1 MDHFFRLGV
10 AMSLPRLLLALTVA
24 VSGLLALPARAVDL
38 PRQMTFQGRL
48 IRADG
53 TPETSPQ
60 DLRFAL
66 YAAST
71 GGVSLWEESH
81 PGTPVT
87 NGYYAVV
94 LGSSLPLPASI
105 LNGQPLYLGVSLV
118 GQSELTPRLP
128 LVSVP
133 YALRADDSNRLEG
146 RVAASFA
153 DASHTHASVPLAND
167 SNLLQGRNAASFANA
182 THTHASVP
190 LADNSNL
197 LQNRN
202 AASFADANHTH
213 ASVPLANDSNLLQGR
228 NAASFADS
236 THTHAAATTTAN
248 GFMAATDK
256 VKLNA
261 APSAYGAGLNAPAGG
276 TLSVAFAGTGTATSA
291 ARSDHTHT
299 SPALS
304 CTYRTATGNID
315 SGANS
320 TSWCLTTEIL
330 VGGGCADLGG
340 GSPGTGIFF
349 SPTNVTTASGTTSG
363 GPGYT
368 CRLPNPPAGSSVP
381 TAYAICCRIP

>member
-1 MDHFFRLGV
+1 MDHFSRLGV
-10 AMSLPRLLLALTVA
+10 AMSLTRLLLALTVA
-24 VSGLLALPARAVDL
+24 VSGLLALPAHAVDL

-60 DLRFAL
+60 DLRFVL
-66 YAAST
+66 YATPT

-94 LGSSLPLPASI
+94 LGSSVPLPASV
-105 LNGQPLYLGVSLV
+105 LDGQPLYLGVSLA

-146 RVAASFA
+146 RTATSFA
-153 DASHTHASVPLAND
+153 DVNHTHALVPLANNSNQLQGRAASTFADANHTHASVPLADN

-182 THTHASVP
+182 THPHAV
-190 LADNSNL
+190 
-197 LQNRN
+197 
-202 AASFADANHTH
+202 
-213 ASVPLANDSNLLQGR
+213 
-228 NAASFADS
+228 
-236 THTHAAATTTAN
+236 ATTTAD

-261 APSAYGAGLNAPAGG
+261 APSAYGAGLNAPSGG
-276 TLSVAFAGTGTATSA
+276 TLSVNFAGTGTATTVS
-291 ARSDHTHT
+291 RSDHTHP

-304 CTYRTATGNID
+304 CSYRTATGNID
-315 SGANS
+315 TGANS
-320 TSWCLTTEIL
+320 TAFCLTSEML
-330 VGGGCADLGG
+330 LGGGCSDLGG
-340 GSPGTGIFF
+340 SAPGTGLFF
-349 SPTNVTTASGTTSG
+349 NPVNVTTASGTTPG
-363 GPGYT
+363 GAGYT
-368 CRLPNPPAGSSVP
+368 CRVPGGAGSVP

>member
-10 AMSLPRLLLALTVA
+10 ALSLPRLLIALTVA

-60 DLRFAL
+60 DMRFAL
-66 YAAST
+66 YAASS

-105 LNGQPLYLGVSLV
+105 LNGQALYLGVSLV
-118 GQSELTPRLP
+118 GQSELTPRLA

-146 RVAASFA
+146 RAAASFA

-167 SNLLQGRNAASFANA
+167 SNLLQGRNAASFADA
-182 THTHASVP
+182 SHTHPLPP
-190 LADNSNL
+190 LATPTADGL
-197 LQNRN
+197 MP
-202 AASFADANHTH
+202 AA
-213 ASVPLANDSNLLQGR
+213 
-228 NAASFADS
+228 
-236 THTHAAATTTAN
+236 
-248 GFMAATDK
+248 DK

-261 APSAYGAGLNAPAGG
+261 APSTYGAGLTLATG
-276 TLSVAFAGTGTATSA
+276 TLTVAFAGTGTANTA
-291 ARSDHTHT
+291 ARSNHTHA

-320 TSWCLTTEIL
+320 TSWCLTTEML
-330 VGGGCADLGG
+330 VGGGCSDLGG
-340 GSPGTGIFF
+340 AAPGEGIIF

-368 CRLPNPPAGSSVP
+368 CRLPNAPAGSSVP

>member
-60 DLRFAL
+60 DLRFVL
-66 YAAST
+66 YATLT

-94 LGSSLPLPASI
+94 LGRSTPLPASS
-105 LNGQPLYLGVSLV
+105 LNGQPLYLGVSLA

-146 RVAASFA
+146 RNAASFA
-153 DASHTHASVPLAND
+153 DANHTHTSVPLAND

-182 THTHASVP
+182 THTHSSVP
-190 LADNSNL
+190 LADN
-197 LQNRN
+197 
-202 AASFADANHTH
+202 
-213 ASVPLANDSNLLQGR
+213 SNLLQGR
-228 NAASFADS
+228 NAASFADAA
-236 THTHAAATTTAN
+236 HPHAVAAPTAD

-261 APSAYGAGLNAPAGG
+261 APSTYGPSLTLSTG
-276 TLSVAFAGTGTATSA
+276 TLNVAFAGTGTATTA
-291 ARSDHTHT
+291 ARSNHTHT

-320 TSWCLTTEIL
+320 TSWCLTTETL
-330 VGGGCADLGG
+330 VGGGCSDLGG
-340 GSPGTGIFF
+340 ASPGTGIVF

-363 GPGYT
+363 GPGFT
-368 CRLPNPPAGSSVP
+368 CRLPSPPAGSSVP

>member
-10 AMSLPRLLLALTVA
+10 ALSLPRLLIALTVA

-60 DLRFAL
+60 DMRFAL
-66 YAAST
+66 YAASS

-105 LNGQPLYLGVSLV
+105 LNGQALYLGVSLV
-118 GQSELTPRLP
+118 GQSELTPRLA

-146 RVAASFA
+146 RAAASFA

-190 LADNSNL
+190 LA
-197 LQNRN
+197 
-202 AASFADANHTH
+202 
-213 ASVPLANDSNLLQGR
+213 NDSNLLQGR
-228 NAASFADS
+228 NAASFADAS
-236 THTHAAATTTAN
+236 HTHPLPPLATPTADGLMPAA
-248 GFMAATDK
+248 DK

-261 APSAYGAGLNAPAGG
+261 APSTYGAGLTLATG
-276 TLSVAFAGTGTATSA
+276 TLTVAFAGTGTANTA
-291 ARSDHTHT
+291 ARSNHTHA

-320 TSWCLTTEIL
+320 TSWCLTTEML
-330 VGGGCADLGG
+330 VGGGCSDLGG
-340 GSPGTGIFF
+340 AAPGEGIIF

-368 CRLPNPPAGSSVP
+368 CRLPNAPAGSSVP